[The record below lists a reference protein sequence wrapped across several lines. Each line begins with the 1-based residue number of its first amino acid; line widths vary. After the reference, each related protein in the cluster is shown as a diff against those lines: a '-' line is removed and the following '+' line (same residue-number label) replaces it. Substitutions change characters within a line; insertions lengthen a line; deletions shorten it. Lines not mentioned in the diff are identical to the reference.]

1 LTLFRNVSGLQGRV
15 QSGWLLRAWG
25 EKGWK
30 MAENR
35 EKEKVGMGQKVAF
48 GLMMAGAA
56 VLYYLVFLNWVLMEP
71 VQNLAYPY

>member
-1 LTLFRNVSGLQGRV
+1 
-15 QSGWLLRAWG
+15 
-25 EKGWK
+25 

-48 GLMMAGAA
+48 SLMLAVAA